1 MESTQRHELI
11 EVDLLDAYY
20 GEKELTSE
28 LKTHLDEC
36 KQCTTFWEQLPTLT
50 DKLSVMT
57 VDVEVDERVIR
68 RAFTEANKIKAMNK
82 ERHEVYAFL
91 FIAITILGIAGGLAY
106 NGYAMQIIAVQ
117 LLFIVAA
124 PLSIPILI
132 WQRLA
137 KEGK

>member
-1 MESTQRHELI
+1 MKSTQRHELI

-20 GEKELTSE
+20 GDKELTPE
-28 LKTHLDEC
+28 LKKHLDEC
-36 KQCTTFWEQLPTLT
+36 NQCTIFWEQLPRLT
-50 DKLSVMT
+50 DKLSVMD

-68 RAFTEANKIKAMNK
+68 RAFTEAKKIKAMKK
-82 ERHEVYAFL
+82 ERYDFYTFL

-124 PLSIPILI
+124 PLSVPLLI

>member
-1 MESTQRHELI
+1 MESTQRHEWI

-20 GEKELTSE
+20 GEKELTPE
-28 LKTHLDEC
+28 LKKHLDEC
-36 KQCTTFWEQLPTLT
+36 KQCTTFWEQLHTLT

-68 RAFTEANKIKAMNK
+68 RAFTEANKIKAMKK
-82 ERHEVYAFL
+82 ERYQFYVFL
-91 FIAITILGIAGGLAY
+91 LIAITILGMAGGLAY
-106 NGYAMQIIAVQ
+106 NGYVMQIIAVQ

-132 WQRLA
+132 WRRLA

>member
-20 GEKELTSE
+20 GEKELTPE
-28 LKTHLDEC
+28 LKKHLDEC
-36 KQCTTFWEQLPTLT
+36 NQCTTFWEQLPMLT
-50 DKLSVMT
+50 DKLSAMD

-68 RAFTEANKIKAMNK
+68 RAFTEAKKIKAIRK
-82 ERHEVYAFL
+82 ERYEFYAFL
-91 FIAITILGIAGGLAY
+91 FIAITILGVAGGLAY